1 MGNETIISI
10 HSSHGLELN
19 YVRKYFQ
26 HQSRLDTISLY
37 LQHCFAKQEL
47 KREKFNMRHILILG
61 FSRITNKS
69 FAILVKC
76 LV

>member
-37 LQHCFAKQEL
+37 LQHYFAQQEL
-47 KREKFNMRHILILG
+47 KGEKFHMRHILILR
-61 FSRITNKS
+61 FLTHHE
-69 FAILVKC
+69 
-76 LV
+76 

>member
-37 LQHCFAKQEL
+37 LQHYFAQQEL
-47 KREKFNMRHILILG
+47 KREKFNMRQILILG
-61 FSRITNKS
+61 FLTHHE
-69 FAILVKC
+69 
-76 LV
+76 